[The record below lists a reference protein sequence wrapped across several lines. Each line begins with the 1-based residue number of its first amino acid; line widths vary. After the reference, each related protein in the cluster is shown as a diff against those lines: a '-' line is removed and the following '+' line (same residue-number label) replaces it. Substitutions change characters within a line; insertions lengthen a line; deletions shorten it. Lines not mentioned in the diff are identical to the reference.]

1 MEIFKG
7 IENAEESKDEIMP
20 KDKVIEDL
28 KNKVLQFELAVTQ
41 NDKNSEILSKL
52 FEAGVI
58 NGEGE
63 LIHCK
68 SEYENE

>member
-7 IENAEESKDEIMP
+7 IENAEESKDEIIP

-28 KNKVLQFELAVTQ
+28 KNKVLQFELAVIQ

-58 NGEGE
+58 DGEGK
-63 LIHCK
+63 LIHWK

>member
-1 MEIFKG
+1 MKIFKG

-41 NDKNSEILSKL
+41 NYKNSEILSKL
-52 FEAGVI
+52 FEDGVI
-58 NGEGE
+58 DGEGE
-63 LIHCK
+63 LIHYK